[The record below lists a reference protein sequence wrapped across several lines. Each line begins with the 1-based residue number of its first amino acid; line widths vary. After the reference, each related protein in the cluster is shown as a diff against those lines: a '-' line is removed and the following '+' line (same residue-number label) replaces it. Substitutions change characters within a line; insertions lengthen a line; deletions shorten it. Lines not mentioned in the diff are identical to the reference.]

1 MKYYVVKYTGPFGF
15 IKPWTAVRDS
25 ETFSQQFLTPSIVAG
40 IERKLFPQLLNEPF
54 GIYRIKAHRLSYD
67 RMDSQQEQIQP
78 RGWNKSKNSFRRDYA
93 ILVRSVL
100 LNPVLWL
107 AFEGEEEAVKANEQH
122 ICLCRNEDS
131 LYPALNHPEHI
142 PKDDFYA
149 NEEDFNGFELVFEK
163 NEKSFLVGY
172 NRFDNGSPMHGWL
185 RVVGNPI
192 NTLQ

>member
-1 MKYYVVKYTGPFGF
+1 MEYHIVKYSGPFGF

-40 IERKLFPQLLNEPF
+40 IERKLFPELLNEPF
-54 GIYRIKAHRLSYD
+54 GIYKIKSHRLSYD
-67 RMDSQQEQIQP
+67 RMDGQQKQIQP
-78 RGWNKSKNSFRRDYA
+78 RGGNKSKNTYSRDYA

-107 AFEGEEEAVKANEQH
+107 AFENEKDAERANRQH
-122 ICLCRNEDS
+122 ICLCRNEDI
-131 LYPALNHPEHI
+131 LYPTLENIEQVSSE
-142 PKDDFYA
+142 DFIS
-149 NEEDFNGFELVFEK
+149 NDELFNGFELVFEK

-172 NRFDNGSPMHGWL
+172 NRFENGSPMHGWL

>member
-1 MKYYVVKYTGPFGF
+1 MEYHIVKYSGPFGF

-40 IERKLFPQLLNEPF
+40 IERKLFPELLNEPF
-54 GIYRIKAHRLSYD
+54 GIYKIKSHRLSYD
-67 RMDSQQEQIQP
+67 RMDGQQEQIQP
-78 RGWNKSKNSFRRDYA
+78 RGWNKSKNTYSRDYA

-107 AFEGEEEAVKANEQH
+107 AFENEKDAERANRQH
-122 ICLCRNEDS
+122 ICLCRNEDI
-131 LYPALNHPEHI
+131 LYPTLENIEQVSS
-142 PKDDFYA
+142 
-149 NEEDFNGFELVFEK
+149 EDFISNDELFDGFELVFEK

-172 NRFDNGSPMHGWL
+172 NRFENGSPMHGWL

>member
-1 MKYYVVKYTGPFGF
+1 MECYIVRYTGTFGF

-40 IERKLFPQLLNEPF
+40 IERKLFPELLNKPF
-54 GIYRIKAHRLSYD
+54 GIYKIKGHRLSYD
-67 RMDSQQEQIQP
+67 KMDGQQEQIQP
-78 RGWNKSKNSFRRDYA
+78 RGWNKSKKAYVRDYA
-93 ILVRSVL
+93 ILVRGVL

-107 AFEGEEEAVKANEQH
+107 AFENEEDANRANSQH
-122 ICLCRNEDS
+122 ICLCRNEDV
-131 LYPALNHPEHI
+131 LYPVLDNPVSI
-142 PKDDFYA
+142 PAKDFNS

-163 NEKSFLVGY
+163 SEKSFLVGY
-172 NRFDNGSPMHGWL
+172 NRFDNGSPMYGWL